1 MDIKRCTAKY
11 DSSRDNEICVN
22 PPKISGN
29 YYKMKDTLQFI
40 VSSIVDNAEAVHID
54 EQETDDITN
63 LIITV
68 DKEDMG
74 KIIGKEGK
82 VIRSI
87 RNIMKIKA
95 IKNNKRINISI
106 ADSDKK

>member
-1 MDIKRCTAKY
+1 
-11 DSSRDNEICVN
+11 
-22 PPKISGN
+22 
-29 YYKMKDTLQFI
+29 MKNTLQFI
-40 VSSIVDNAEAVHID
+40 VSSIVDKPDAVHIE
-54 EQETDDITN
+54 EQEADGITN

-95 IKNNKRINISI
+95 IKNDKRINVSI
-106 ADSDKK
+106 ADSEKK